1 MEFIP
6 SKQGCFNIHKSVNLI
21 HHMEKLNNKNQMI
34 IYIDIKI
41 SLEKIQVS
49 FLIKN
54 LNNLG
59 IGGKYLNVKKTLYD
73 KPTTNIVLNG

>member
-6 SKQGCFNIHKSVNLI
+6 SKQGCFNIHKPINLI
-21 HHMEKLNNKNQMI
+21 HHMGKFNNKHQMI
-34 IYIDIKI
+34 ICVDVKI

-49 FLIKN
+49 FLIKG

-59 IGGKYLNVKKTLYD
+59 IGGKHLNIKKTLYD